1 MGSVVQLATYRR
13 PRAEQAAVK
22 RKIRAVEPAS
32 PSAPAEAEIVIL
44 PVVRIVRGELPPAGA
59 AQG

>member
-13 PRAEQAAVK
+13 PRAAPAAAT

-32 PSAPAEAEIVIL
+32 PSAPIEAEIVIL

-59 AQG
+59 VQG

>member
-13 PRAEQAAVK
+13 PRATRAAATGK
-22 RKIRAVEPAS
+22 LEPAS
-32 PSAPAEAEIVIL
+32 PSAPVEAEIVIL

>member
-1 MGSVVQLATYRR
+1 MGSVVQLSAYRGTQTTATRR
-13 PRAEQAAVK
+13 
-22 RKIRAVEPAS
+22 IRAVQPAM
-32 PSAPAEAEIVIL
+32 PPAPVEAEIIIL

>member
-13 PRAEQAAVK
+13 PRAAQAAAT
-22 RKIRAVEPAS
+22 RKIRAVEPTS
-32 PSAPAEAEIVIL
+32 PSAPVEAEIVIL